1 LTARRSLEQYSS
13 ARCHTTPP
21 FNNLSR
27 NATQIREE
35 DTMDRREILAD
46 RPVEK
51 GRGFMPGMSVN
62 PARVLFTAGLTGRNP
77 DGNLVAGGMA
87 PQTHRALER
96 LAAVLTHAGTT
107 FDKVVKQ
114 LVYVTD
120 IDAYNASGRAER
132 AKFFGSTRPASTGLV
147 VRRLADPAM
156 LVEVELVVDLA
167 GAPAGKPL
175 LEKFNVESHPG
186 DFQQGVI
193 VNGGRLLYLAGQV
206 ANNPDGSVAGVG
218 DWRRQAE
225 KVYENIGHL
234 LRAAGCGPG
243 SAVKET
249 TWVLSI
255 DSWRQQGAPVRRDFY
270 KGDYPASTLVEIP
283 GLARA
288 EFLVEI
294 EVIAA
299 VA

>member
-1 LTARRSLEQYSS
+1 
-13 ARCHTTPP
+13 
-21 FNNLSR
+21 
-27 NATQIREE
+27 
-35 DTMDRREILAD
+35 MDRREILAE
-46 RPVEK
+46 RPVER
-51 GRGFMPGMSVN
+51 GRGFMPGVSVN
-62 PARVLFTAGLTGRNP
+62 PSRVLFTAGLTGRNP

-87 PQTHRALER
+87 PQTRRAFER
-96 LAAVLTHAGTT
+96 LEAVLGQVGAK
-107 FDKVVKQ
+107 FENVVKQ

-120 IDAYNASGRAER
+120 IEAYNASGRAEG
-132 AKFFGSTRPASTGLV
+132 AKFFGSARPASTGLV

-156 LVEVELVVDLA
+156 LIEVELVVDLS
-167 GAPAGKPL
+167 GSPQGKPL
-175 LEKFNVESHPG
+175 LEKYNAERHPG
-186 DFQQGVI
+186 DFSQGVI

-206 ANNPDGSVAGVG
+206 ANNPDGAVAGVG
-218 DWRRQAE
+218 DWTRQAE
-225 KVYENIGHL
+225 KIYENIGHV
-234 LRAAGCGPG
+234 LRAAGATPA

-255 DSWRQQGAPVRRDFY
+255 EAWRQHGTPVRRAFY

-283 GLARA
+283 GLARP

>member
-1 LTARRSLEQYSS
+1 
-13 ARCHTTPP
+13 
-21 FNNLSR
+21 
-27 NATQIREE
+27 
-35 DTMDRREILAD
+35 MDRREILAE
-46 RPVEK
+46 RPVER
-51 GRGFMPGMSVN
+51 GRGFMPAVSVN
-62 PARVLFTAGLTGRNP
+62 PSRVLFTAGLTGRDP
-77 DGNLVAGGMA
+77 DGSLVAGGMA
-87 PQTHRALER
+87 PQTHRAFER
-96 LAAVLTHAGTT
+96 LHAILEHADAR
-107 FDKVVKQ
+107 FDDVIKQ

-120 IDAYNASGRAER
+120 LEAYNASGRAER
-132 AKFFGSTRPASTGLV
+132 AKFFGTARPASTGLV

-156 LVEVELVVDLA
+156 LVEVELVVDL
-167 GAPAGKPL
+167 GGPSRGKPL
-175 LEKFNVESHPG
+175 LEKYNTENHPG
-186 DFQQGVI
+186 DFYQGVI

-225 KVYENIGHL
+225 KTYENIGHV
-234 LRAAGCGPG
+234 LRAAGASPA

-255 DSWRQQGAPVRRDFY
+255 DAWRQHGTPVRRAFY

-283 GLARA
+283 GLARP
-288 EFLVEI
+288 EFLVEV

>member
-1 LTARRSLEQYSS
+1 
-13 ARCHTTPP
+13 
-21 FNNLSR
+21 
-27 NATQIREE
+27 
-35 DTMDRREILAD
+35 MDRREILAE

-51 GRGFMPGMSVN
+51 GRGFMPGVTVN
-62 PARVLFTAGLTGRNP
+62 PSRVLFTAGLTGR
-77 DGNLVAGGMA
+77 DAGGNLVPGGMA
-87 PQTHRALER
+87 PQTHRTFER
-96 LAAVLTHAGTT
+96 LQAILGKAGAR
-107 FDKVVKQ
+107 FEDVIKQ

-120 IDAYNASGRAER
+120 IDAYNATGRAER
-132 AKFFGSTRPASTGLV
+132 AKFFGSMRSASTGLV

-156 LVEVELVVDLA
+156 LIEVELVVDLP
-167 GAPAGKPL
+167 GSGQGKPL
-175 LEKFNVESHPG
+175 LEKFNAENHPG
-186 DFQQGVI
+186 DFYQGVI

-225 KVYENIGHL
+225 KVYENIGHI
-234 LRAAGCGPG
+234 LRAAGATP
-243 SAVKET
+243 ANVVKET

-255 DSWRQQGAPVRRDFY
+255 DSWRPHGAVRRGFY
-270 KGDYPASTLVEIP
+270 NGDYPASTLVEIP

-299 VA
+299 MA

>member
-1 LTARRSLEQYSS
+1 
-13 ARCHTTPP
+13 
-21 FNNLSR
+21 
-27 NATQIREE
+27 
-35 DTMDRREILAD
+35 MDRREVLAE

-51 GRGFMPGMSVN
+51 GRGFMPGVSVN
-62 PARVLFTAGLTGRNP
+62 PSRILFTAGLTGR
-77 DGNLVAGGMA
+77 DAAGNLVAGGMA
-87 PQTHRALER
+87 PQTHRTFER
-96 LAAVLTHAGTT
+96 LQGILGKAGAR
-107 FDKVVKQ
+107 FDDVVKQ

-120 IDAYNASGRAER
+120 IDAYNATGRAER
-132 AKFFGSTRPASTGLV
+132 AKFFGGTRAASTGLV

-156 LVEVELVVDLA
+156 LIEVELVVDLQ
-167 GAPAGKPL
+167 GSPQGKPL
-175 LEKFNVESHPG
+175 LEKFNAENHPG
-186 DFQQGVI
+186 DFYQGVV

-225 KVYENIGHL
+225 KVYENIGHI
-234 LRAAGCGPG
+234 LRAAGATPA
-243 SAVKET
+243 SVVKET

-255 DSWRQQGAPVRRDFY
+255 DSWRPNGTPVRRAFY
-270 KGDYPASTLVEIP
+270 NGDHPASTLVEIP
-283 GLARA
+283 GLARP